1 LCSLL
6 QSREK
11 VVSVMTDV
19 ADLLD
24 QCSPEELQD
33 ILKSLESGSLSS
45 PPMKSMTAPL
55 SVQNLQPSIQPPRA
69 QAQNPVPPAKPP
81 PAASGRRP
89 SNKGLTEEVL
99 RDVGGS
105 TEPAQLTRNEIKAL
119 MEQHSETVVHE
130 VQKLL
135 SSTEKRMSV
144 PASTE
149 LQSFGSVSMSQ
160 QHGDTFDLGTLTRTL
175 TERDSEV
182 LALEKQLD
190 ELQMVLADKDR
201 RVEELT
207 GELDKTVRE
216 VRHKQLDLEFQ
227 QLKLEERVRSNS
239 ELEQA
244 QRKLTAHVEEA
255 SLNARH
261 AALDMDMSVATPRA
275 LRAQGSLPWTVRK
288 NRLPAVSVPAI
299 RR

>member
-1 LCSLL
+1 MA
-6 QSREK
+6 E
-11 VVSVMTDV
+11 V
-19 ADLLD
+19 AGLPDLLD

-33 ILKSLESGSLSS
+33 ILKALESGSLSS
-45 PPMKSMTAPL
+45 APAMTAPL
-55 SVQNLQPSIQPPRA
+55 SEQSLEPSIQPPRA
-69 QAQNPVPPAKPP
+69 QAQNPVPPANPP
-81 PAASGRRP
+81 PAAAGRRP
-89 SNKGLTEEVL
+89 SNKRMTDEVL

-105 TEPAQLTRNEIKAL
+105 SQPAQVTRDEIKAL
-119 MEQHSETVVHE
+119 MEQHSENVVYE
-130 VQKLL
+130 VQKMM
-135 SSTEKRMSV
+135 SSTGMKMAV
-144 PASTE
+144 PTSTE
-149 LQSFGSVSMSQ
+149 LQSFGSTSMSQ

-175 TERDSEV
+175 TERDNEV
-182 LALEKQLD
+182 QVLEKQLD
-190 ELQMVLADKDR
+190 ELQDVLADKDR

-207 GELDKTVRE
+207 GELDKAVRE

-255 SLNARH
+255 TLNARH
-261 AALDMDMSVATPRA
+261 AALDMDMSVATPRT

>member
-1 LCSLL
+1 L
-6 QSREK
+6 QCVATSSPFRGGT
-11 VVSVMTDV
+11 VVSVMTEV

-33 ILKSLESGSLSS
+33 ILKALEGGSLSS
-45 PPMKSMTAPL
+45 PRTNATTAPL
-55 SVQNLQPSIQPPRA
+55 SIQNYQPTTQLPRG

-81 PAASGRRP
+81 PATSGRQP
-89 SNKGLTEEVL
+89 PNKRLVEEVL

-105 TEPAQLTRNEIKAL
+105 SEPAQLTRDEIKAL
-119 MEQHSETVVHE
+119 MEQHSVNVVNE
-130 VQKLL
+130 VQRLL
-135 SSTEKRMSV
+135 SSTE
-144 PASTE
+144 
-149 LQSFGSVSMSQ
+149 LQSVSQ
-160 QHGDTFDLGTLTRTL
+160 RHGDTIDVGTLARGL
-175 TERDSEV
+175 TERDCEV
-182 LALEKQLD
+182 QALEKQLD
-190 ELQMVLADKDR
+190 ELQIVLAEKDR

-239 ELEQA
+239 ELEQS

-261 AALDMDMSVATPRA
+261 AALDMDMSLATPRA